1 MIGAAL
7 LASWVLTAGLPIPPQ
22 AWVKPGESFRGLTGF
37 RVRVDVHSEGQVAA
51 ALGQRVQQQIQHVLI
66 ARGIQ
71 VVEAPS
77 GPAPTLDGTGALILD
92 VHARD
97 AAGAT
102 ALAWSLHA
110 SQIVHLRTGA
120 WAFASTWEVG
130 DLLYAPAAVMAARL
144 RDSLQP
150 ALDEFC
156 ELYLASRAVPPEPPP
171 PAPPPAP
178 PEATP
183 GDTAL

>member
-1 MIGAAL
+1 MLGLAL

-22 AWVKPGESFRGLTGF
+22 AWAEPQQSLRALTGF
-37 RVRVDVHSEGQVAA
+37 RVRVDVHAEGQFAA
-51 ALGQRVQQQIQHVLI
+51 RLGQRAQQQIERTLGLK
-66 ARGIQ
+66 GIQ
-71 VVEAPS
+71 VVGTPS
-77 GPAPTLDGTGALILD
+77 ASAPTLDGIGVLILD
-92 VHARD
+92 VHVLD
-97 AAGAT
+97 ATDGT

-110 SQIVHLRTGA
+110 SQLVHLPTGA

-130 DLLYAPAAVMAARL
+130 DLLYTRTDATVTRL

-156 ELYLASRAVPPEPPP
+156 QMYLASR
-171 PAPPPAP
+171 PAPPSAA

-183 GDTAL
+183 DGTAL

>member
-37 RVRVDVHSEGQVAA
+37 RVRVDVHSEVAA
-51 ALGQRVQQQIQHVLI
+51 ALGPRVQQQIQHVLI
-66 ARGIQ
+66 AKGIQ

-77 GPAPTLDGTGALILD
+77 GPSPTLDDTGALILD

-102 ALAWSLHA
+102 ALTWSLHA

-130 DLLYAPAAVMAARL
+130 DLLYAPAAAMADRL

-156 ELYLASRAVPPEPPP
+156 ELYLASRAAPPEPR
-171 PAPPPAP
+171 PAAP
-178 PEATP
+178 PEAAP
-183 GDTAL
+183 SDTAL